1 MSEIVVKI
9 PEGVD
14 ERLAKL
20 AIERALKR
28 LKVANETFG
37 TLKPRRDT
45 DELITEADE
54 TWTA

>member
-9 PEGVD
+9 PDGVD

-37 TLKPRRDT
+37 TLKPKRNA
-45 DELITEADE
+45 DELIAEADE
-54 TWTA
+54 AWTT

>member
-9 PEGVD
+9 PDGVD

-28 LKVANETFG
+28 LKVASETFG
-37 TLKPRRDT
+37 TLKPRKNT
-45 DELITEADE
+45 DNLIIEADDV
-54 TWTA
+54 WTV